1 VVATARQALG
11 LSRPVAGDTVGL
23 IDIAARLPAL
33 VRDAPVIARG
43 TLTAFLLRGSAKKS
57 IGRAFQD
64 RATRYPDH
72 VFIRFNDE
80 RLTYREANET
90 VNRYAVT
97 LAERGVGR
105 GDVVGVI
112 MRNSART
119 LLVMLAAVKLGAI
132 AGMLNEKQR
141 GDVLA
146 HSVGLLH
153 AQVIVGEQDL
163 LTAVDE
169 SEAVVADT
177 VTIDELDRLSA
188 DARTEN
194 LAATSLV
201 RAKDPAFYIFTSGTT
216 GAPKASVMTHYRWLR
231 AMGGSGAIGMRLK
244 SSDTVYCCLPLY
256 HNTALTVAVSGVIG
270 AGATLALGR
279 SFSASRFWDDVT
291 RYDATAFVY
300 IGEVCRYLL
309 NQPERDTDRTN
320 KVRVIG
326 GNGLRP
332 DIWDEFTARFNIPEV
347 FELYGASEGNT
358 GFVNIF
364 HIPKTA
370 GLCPTAVAFV
380 EYDPE
385 TGEPVRD
392 ENGRVRK
399 VRRGQPGLLL
409 SKITKAQPFDG
420 YTDPDA
426 SEKKLIRNAF
436 RDGDVWLNSGDL
448 LRPQGWRHA
457 VFVDRLGDTFRWK
470 GENVATTDV
479 EAAVAADPGVEA
491 VTVFGVKVPG
501 ADGRAGMAAV
511 VLKAGTEFDGASL
524 ARTVYDR
531 LPGYAVPLFIRVVD
545 SLEHTATVKTK
556 KLDLREQGYGP
567 QVDDPVYVLN
577 GPEEGYV
584 PYYDD
589 YPDQVAAGERPAR

>member
-1 VVATARQALG
+1 M
-11 LSRPVAGDTVGL
+11 AGDTVGL
-23 IDIAARLPAL
+23 TDIAVRLPAL
-33 VRDAPVIARG
+33 VLDAPVVARG
-43 TLTAFLLRGSAKKS
+43 TLTAFLVRGSAKKS
-57 IGRAFQD
+57 IGRVFQD
-64 RATRYPDH
+64 RAARYPDH
-72 VFIRFNDE
+72 VFIRTDDE
-80 RLTYREANET
+80 GLTYREANET
-90 VNRYAVT
+90 VNRYAAT

-132 AGMLNEKQR
+132 AGMLNHKQR
-141 GDVLA
+141 GNVLA

-153 AQVIVGEQDL
+153 AKVIVGEEDL
-163 LTAVDE
+163 LSAVDE
-169 SEAVVADT
+169 PEAEVADT

-188 DARTEN
+188 DAPTDN
-194 LAATSLV
+194 LAVTSSVL
-201 RAKDPAFYIFTSGTT
+201 AKDPAFYIFTSGTT
-216 GAPKASVMTHYRWLR
+216 GTPKASVMTHYRWLR

-256 HNTALTVAVSGVIG
+256 HNTALTVAVSGVIS

-309 NQPERDTDRTN
+309 NQPESDTDRTN

-332 DIWDEFTARFNIPEV
+332 DIWDDFTARFNIPQV

-420 YTDPDA
+420 YTDPEA

-501 ADGRAGMAAV
+501 ADGRAGMAAA
-511 VLKAGTEFDGASL
+511 VLKDGTEFDGASL
-524 ARTVYDR
+524 AHTVYDR

-556 KLDLREQGYGP
+556 KVDLREQGYGP
-567 QVDDPVYVLN
+567 DVDDPVYVLN
-577 GPEEGYV
+577 GREEGYV

-589 YPDQVAAGERPAR
+589 YPDEVAAGERPAN

>member
-1 VVATARQALG
+1 M
-11 LSRPVAGDTVGL
+11 AGDTVGL
-23 IDIAARLPAL
+23 TDIAARLPAL
-33 VRDAPVIARG
+33 VLDAPVVARG
-43 TLTAFLLRGSAKKS
+43 TLTAFLVRGSAKKS
-57 IGRAFQD
+57 IGRVFQD
-64 RATRYPDH
+64 RAARYPDH
-72 VFIRFNDE
+72 VFIRIDDE
-80 RLTYREANET
+80 GLTYREANET
-90 VNRYAVT
+90 VNRYAAT
-97 LAERGVGR
+97 LAERDVGR

-132 AGMLNEKQR
+132 AGMLNHKQR
-141 GDVLA
+141 GNVLA

-153 AQVIVGEQDL
+153 AKVIVGEEDL
-163 LTAVDE
+163 LSAVDE
-169 SEAVVADT
+169 SEAEVADT

-188 DARTEN
+188 DAPTDN
-194 LAATSLV
+194 PAVTSSVL
-201 RAKDPAFYIFTSGTT
+201 AKDPAFYIFTSGTT
-216 GAPKASVMTHYRWLR
+216 GTPKASVMTHYRWLR

-256 HNTALTVAVSGVIG
+256 HNTALTVAVSGVIS

-309 NQPERDTDRTN
+309 NQPESDTDRTN

-332 DIWDEFTARFNIPEV
+332 DIWDEFTARFNIPQV

-420 YTDPDA
+420 YTDPEA

-501 ADGRAGMAAV
+501 ADGRAGMAAA
-511 VLKAGTEFDGASL
+511 VLKDGTEFDGTSL
-524 ARTVYDR
+524 AHTVYDR

-556 KLDLREQGYGP
+556 KVDLREQGYGP
-567 QVDDPVYVLN
+567 DVDDPVYVLN
-577 GPEEGYV
+577 GREEGYV

-589 YPDQVAAGERPAR
+589 YPDEVAAGERPAN

>member
-1 VVATARQALG
+1 M
-11 LSRPVAGDTVGL
+11 AGDTVGL
-23 IDIAARLPAL
+23 TDIAARLPAL
-33 VRDAPVIARG
+33 VLDAPVVARG
-43 TLTAFLLRGSAKKS
+43 TLTAFLVRGSTKKS
-57 IGRAFQD
+57 IGRVFQD
-64 RATRYPDH
+64 RAARYPAH
-72 VFIRFNDE
+72 VFIRFDDE
-80 RLTYREANET
+80 ALTYREANET
-90 VNRYAVT
+90 VNRYAAT
-97 LAERGVGR
+97 LGECGVGR
-105 GDVVGVI
+105 GDVVGII

-119 LLVMLAAVKLGAI
+119 LLVMLAVVKLGAI
-132 AGMLNEKQR
+132 AGMLNHKQR
-141 GDVLA
+141 GNVLA

-153 AQVIVGEQDL
+153 AKTIVGEEDL
-163 LTAVDE
+163 LSAVDE
-169 SEAVVADT
+169 SAAEVAET

-188 DARTEN
+188 DAPN
-194 LAATSLV
+194 DNPAVTSSVL
-201 RAKDPAFYIFTSGTT
+201 AKDPAFYIFTSGTT

-231 AMGGSGAIGMRLK
+231 AMGGSGALGMRLK

-256 HNTALTVAVSGVIG
+256 HNTALTVAVSGVIS

-332 DIWDEFTARFNIPEV
+332 DIWDEFTARFNIPQV

-420 YTDPDA
+420 YTDPEA

-501 ADGRAGMAAV
+501 ADGRVGMAAA
-511 VLKAGTEFDGASL
+511 VLKDGTEFDGASL
-524 ARTVYDR
+524 AHTVYDR

-556 KLDLREQGYGP
+556 KVDLREQGYGP
-567 QVDDPVYVLN
+567 DVDDPVYVLN
-577 GPEEGYV
+577 GREEGYV
-584 PYYDD
+584 PYYDGF
-589 YPDQVAAGERPAR
+589 PDEVAAGERPAS

>member
-1 VVATARQALG
+1 M
-11 LSRPVAGDTVGL
+11 AGDTVGL
-23 IDIAARLPAL
+23 TDIVARLPAL
-33 VRDAPVIARG
+33 VLDAPVVARG
-43 TLTAFLLRGSAKKS
+43 TLTAFLVRGSAKKS
-57 IGRAFQD
+57 IGRVFQD
-64 RATRYPDH
+64 RAARYPDH
-72 VFIRFNDE
+72 AFIRFDDE
-80 RLTYREANET
+80 GLTYREANET
-90 VNRYAVT
+90 VNRYAAT

-132 AGMLNEKQR
+132 AGMLNHKQR
-141 GDVLA
+141 GNVLA

-153 AQVIVGEQDL
+153 AKVIVGEEDL
-163 LTAVDE
+163 LSAVDE
-169 SEAVVADT
+169 SEAEVADT

-188 DARTEN
+188 DAPTDN
-194 LAATSLV
+194 PTVTSSVL
-201 RAKDPAFYIFTSGTT
+201 AKDPAFYIFTSGTT

-256 HNTALTVAVSGVIG
+256 HNTALTVAVSGVIS

-332 DIWDEFTARFNIPEV
+332 DIWDEFTARFNIPQV

-385 TGEPVRD
+385 TGEPVRT

-420 YTDPDA
+420 YTDPEA

-479 EAAVAADPGVEA
+479 EAAVATDPGVEA

-501 ADGRAGMAAV
+501 ADGRAGMAAA
-511 VLKAGTEFDGASL
+511 VLKDGTEFDFASL
-524 ARTVYDR
+524 AHTAYDR

-556 KLDLREQGYGP
+556 KVDLREQGYGP
-567 QVDDPVYVLN
+567 DVDDPVYVLN
-577 GPEEGYV
+577 GREEGYV

-589 YPDQVAAGERPAR
+589 YPDEVAAGERPAS

>member
-1 VVATARQALG
+1 MT
-11 LSRPVAGDTVGL
+11 VAGDTVGL
-23 IDIAARLPAL
+23 TDIVARLPAL
-33 VRDAPVIARG
+33 VLDAPVVARG
-43 TLTAFLLRGSAKKS
+43 TLTAFLVRGSAKKS
-57 IGRAFQD
+57 IGRVFQD
-64 RATRYPDH
+64 RAARYPDQ
-72 VFIRFNDE
+72 VFIRFDDD

-90 VNRYAVT
+90 VNRYAAT

-141 GDVLA
+141 GNVLA

-153 AQVIVGEQDL
+153 AQVVVGEQDL
-163 LTAVDE
+163 LSAVDE
-169 SEAVVADT
+169 SGAEVADAL
-177 VTIDELDRLSA
+177 TIDELDRLSA
-188 DARTEN
+188 DAPTEN
-194 LAATSLV
+194 LAVTSSVL
-201 RAKDPAFYIFTSGTT
+201 AKDPAFYMFTSGTT

-256 HNTALTVAVSGVIG
+256 HNTALTVAVSGVIN
-270 AGATLALGR
+270 AAASLALGR
-279 SFSASRFWDDVT
+279 SFSASRFWDDVA

-309 NQPERDTDRTN
+309 NQPERETDRTN

-326 GNGLRP
+326 GNGLRA
-332 DIWDEFTARFNIPEV
+332 DIWDEFTARFHIPQV

-392 ENGRVRK
+392 EHGRVRK

-420 YTDPDA
+420 YTDPEA

-479 EAAVAADPGVEA
+479 EAAVAAEPGVEA

-501 ADGRAGMAAV
+501 ADGRAGMAAA
-511 VLKAGTEFDGASL
+511 VLKEGSEFDGLSL

-556 KLDLREQGYGP
+556 KLGLREQGYGP
-567 QVDDPVYVLN
+567 GVDDPVYVLS

-589 YPDQVAAGERPAR
+589 YPDEVAAGERPAR

>member
-1 VVATARQALG
+1 M
-11 LSRPVAGDTVGL
+11 AGDNVGL
-23 IDIAARLPAL
+23 ADIAARLPAL
-33 VRDAPVIARG
+33 VLDAPVVARG
-43 TLTAFLLRGSAKKS
+43 TLTAFLVRGSTKKS
-57 IGRAFQD
+57 IGRVFQD
-64 RATRYPDH
+64 RAARYPDH
-72 VFIRFNDE
+72 VFIRFDDE
-80 RLTYREANET
+80 GLTYREANET
-90 VNRYAVT
+90 VNRYAAT

-132 AGMLNEKQR
+132 AGMLNHRQR
-141 GDVLA
+141 GNVLA

-153 AQVIVGEQDL
+153 AKVIVGEEDL
-163 LTAVDE
+163 LSAVDD
-169 SEAVVADT
+169 SEAEVADNL
-177 VTIDELDRLSA
+177 TIDELDHLSD
-188 DARTEN
+188 DAPTDN
-194 LAATSLV
+194 PAVTSSVL
-201 RAKDPAFYIFTSGTT
+201 AKDPAFYIFTSGTT

-231 AMGGSGAIGMRLK
+231 AMGGSGALGMRLK

-256 HNTALTVAVSGVIG
+256 HNTALTVAVSGVIS

-332 DIWDEFTARFNIPEV
+332 DIWDEFTARFNIPQV

-399 VRRGQPGLLL
+399 VRRGHPGLLL

-420 YTDPDA
+420 YTDPEA
-426 SEKKLIRNAF
+426 SEKKLIHNAF

-501 ADGRAGMAAV
+501 ADGRVGMAAA
-511 VLKAGTEFDGASL
+511 VLKDGTEFDGASL
-524 ARTVYDR
+524 AHTVYDR

-556 KLDLREQGYGP
+556 KVDLREQGYGP
-567 QVDDPVYVLN
+567 DVDDPVYVLN
-577 GPEEGYV
+577 GREEGYV
-584 PYYDD
+584 PYYDGF
-589 YPDQVAAGERPAR
+589 PDEVAAGERPAS

>member
-1 VVATARQALG
+1 M
-11 LSRPVAGDTVGL
+11 AGDTVGL
-23 IDIAARLPAL
+23 TDIAARLPAL
-33 VRDAPVIARG
+33 VLDAPVVARG
-43 TLTAFLLRGSAKKS
+43 TLTAFLVRGSAKKS
-57 IGRAFQD
+57 IGRVFQD
-64 RATRYPDH
+64 RAARYPDH
-72 VFIRFNDE
+72 VFIRFDDE
-80 RLTYREANET
+80 GLTYREANET
-90 VNRYAVT
+90 VNRYAAT

-132 AGMLNEKQR
+132 AGMLNHKQR
-141 GDVLA
+141 GNVLA

-153 AQVIVGEQDL
+153 AKVIVGEEDL
-163 LTAVDE
+163 LSAVDE
-169 SEAVVADT
+169 SEAEVADT

-188 DARTEN
+188 DAPTEN
-194 LAATSLV
+194 PVVTSSVL
-201 RAKDPAFYIFTSGTT
+201 AKDPAFYIFTSGTT

-256 HNTALTVAVSGVIG
+256 HNTALTVAVSGVIS

-291 RYDATAFVY
+291 RHDATAFVY

-332 DIWDEFTARFNIPEV
+332 DIWDEFTARFNIPQV

-420 YTDPDA
+420 YTDPEA

-501 ADGRAGMAAV
+501 ADGRAGMAAA
-511 VLKAGTEFDGASL
+511 VLKDGTEFDGASL
-524 ARTVYDR
+524 AHTVYDR

-556 KLDLREQGYGP
+556 KVDLREQGYGP
-567 QVDDPVYVLN
+567 EVDDPVYVLN
-577 GPEEGYV
+577 GRKEGYV

-589 YPDQVAAGERPAR
+589 YPEEVAAGERPAS

>member
-1 VVATARQALG
+1 
-11 LSRPVAGDTVGL
+11 
-23 IDIAARLPAL
+23 
-33 VRDAPVIARG
+33 
-43 TLTAFLLRGSAKKS
+43 
-57 IGRAFQD
+57 
-64 RATRYPDH
+64 
-72 VFIRFNDE
+72 
-80 RLTYREANET
+80 
-90 VNRYAVT
+90 
-97 LAERGVGR
+97 
-105 GDVVGVI
+105 
-112 MRNSART
+112 
-119 LLVMLAAVKLGAI
+119 
-132 AGMLNEKQR
+132 
-141 GDVLA
+141 
-146 HSVGLLH
+146 
-153 AQVIVGEQDL
+153 
-163 LTAVDE
+163 
-169 SEAVVADT
+169 
-177 VTIDELDRLSA
+177 
-188 DARTEN
+188 
-194 LAATSLV
+194 
-201 RAKDPAFYIFTSGTT
+201 
-216 GAPKASVMTHYRWLR
+216 
-231 AMGGSGAIGMRLK
+231 LK

-256 HNTALTVAVSGVIG
+256 HNTALTVAVSGVIS

-332 DIWDEFTARFNIPEV
+332 DIWDEFTARFNIPQV

-420 YTDPDA
+420 YTDPEA

-501 ADGRAGMAAV
+501 ADGRAGMAAA
-511 VLKAGTEFDGASL
+511 VLKDGTEFDGASL
-524 ARTVYDR
+524 AHTVYDR

-556 KLDLREQGYGP
+556 KVDLREQGYGP
-567 QVDDPVYVLN
+567 DVDDPVYVLN
-577 GPEEGYV
+577 GREEGYV

-589 YPDQVAAGERPAR
+589 YPEEVAAGERPAS

>member
-1 VVATARQALG
+1 M
-11 LSRPVAGDTVGL
+11 AGDTVGL
-23 IDIAARLPAL
+23 TDIAARLPAL
-33 VRDAPVIARG
+33 VLDAPVVARG
-43 TLTAFLLRGSAKKS
+43 TARAFLVRGSAKRS

-64 RATRYPDH
+64 RAARCPDH
-72 VFIRFNDE
+72 VFIRFDDE
-80 RLTYREANET
+80 ELTYREANQT
-90 VNRYAVT
+90 VNRYAAA

-132 AGMLNEKQR
+132 AGMLNERQR
-141 GDVLA
+141 SDVLA

-163 LTAVDE
+163 LSAVDE
-169 SEAVVADT
+169 SKAEVADT

-188 DARTEN
+188 DAPTDN
-194 LAATSLV
+194 PAVTSSV
-201 RAKDPAFYIFTSGTT
+201 RAKDPAFYMFTSGTT

-231 AMGGSGAIGMRLK
+231 AMGGSGAIGMRLR

-270 AGATLALGR
+270 AGATLALGQ

-309 NQPERDTDRTN
+309 NQPARDTDRIN

-326 GNGLRP
+326 GNGLRA
-332 DIWDEFTARFNIPEV
+332 DIWDEFTTRFNIPQV

-399 VRRGQPGLLL
+399 VRRGQPGLML

-420 YTDPDA
+420 YTDPEA

-436 RDGDVWLNSGDL
+436 RDGDAWLNSGDL

-501 ADGRAGMAAV
+501 ADGRAGMAAA

-531 LPGYAVPLFIRVVD
+531 LPGYAVPLFIRVVA

-556 KLDLREQGYGP
+556 KLDLRDQGYGP
-567 QVDDPVYVLN
+567 DVDDPVYVLN
-577 GPEEGYV
+577 GREEGYV

-589 YPDQVAAGERPAR
+589 YPDEVAAGERPAR